1 MAEKEHKEKGSAT
14 DGYDSRV
21 VEIRRTTKV
30 REGGRDFSFSAIAVV
45 GDGNGRIGYGRG
57 KGKEV
62 VLAVQKAN
70 DAARRNMVK
79 IALRGDTIQYPIV
92 SRHGATRI
100 IIQPGVEGTGIIAG
114 GAMRPVFEVLGVKN
128 VVAKCIGSSNP
139 TNVVRATIESLVK
152 MSTPGMVAEKRGK
165 SVKEVLGL
173 HLRKDKVQRTEEVNV
188 EEEAISDEQK

>member
-1 MAEKEHKEKGSAT
+1 MAEKERKDKGSAA

-92 SRHGATRI
+92 SRRGATRI
-100 IIQPGVEGTGIIAG
+100 TMQPGAEGTGIIAG

-139 TNVVRATIESLVK
+139 TNVVRTTIESLVK
-152 MSTPGMVAEKRGK
+152 MSTPRMIAEKRGK
-165 SVKEVLGL
+165 TVKEVIGL
-173 HLRKDKVQRTEEVNV
+173 HLRKETAKKTEEVKL
-188 EEEAISDEQK
+188 EEEATSDE